1 MRRFILQKVRLLIID
16 DDAADRR
23 QVKVLASGLGYE
35 VVEAG
40 NGAEALTAL
49 DSESFSV
56 MITDLRMPQMD
67 GLELIRHLKAEGTL
81 PPTLVLTAYGNV
93 ELAVATV
100 HELGVFWFLEK
111 PVDAQ
116 TLELLV
122 DRASTHGRLQS
133 EVHELRRELTF
144 HGALGEMVGQSE
156 SMRKLFA
163 MLRQVAP
170 TTAAVLITGES
181 GTGKELV
188 ARAIH
193 TLSKRSNYPFVAVNC
208 AALPETLIESELFGH
223 EKGSFTGAVERRTG
237 CIEMAECGTL
247 FLDEIAEMPVS
258 MQAKLLRVLEDFK
271 YRRIGG
277 KQELKADVRIVA
289 ATNRDP
295 KAAIA
300 EGKLRED
307 LFYRLGVF
315 HIELPPLRERLDDI
329 PVLAAALIERLN
341 TKHNTKVVGLD
352 RAVLAQFKARDW
364 HGNIREFRNALE
376 RAVILAGEGLL
387 AAEHFLEAPRPVV
400 HAAADS
406 NLDIR
411 VGLTIDEAE
420 QALIHATLQQTA
432 NNKTRAASILGIS
445 AKTLHV
451 KLKQYSLES
460 EEAPAAVE

>member
-1 MRRFILQKVRLLIID
+1 MRILVID
-16 DDAADRR
+16 DDSAER
-23 QVKVLASGLGYE
+23 QHVKMLAKGLGHD
-35 VVEAG
+35 VVEAE
-40 NGAEALTAL
+40 NGLEALAIL
-49 DSESFSV
+49 NRESIAV

-67 GLELIRHLKAEGTL
+67 GLELINKLKAEGAL
-81 PPTLVLTAYGNV
+81 PPTLVLTAYGSID
-93 ELAVATV
+93 LAVATV

-116 TLELLV
+116 SLRLLV
-122 DRASTHGRLQS
+122 DRASAHGRLQS
-133 EVHELRRELTF
+133 EVHELRRELTL

-156 SMRKLFA
+156 SMRNIFG

-170 TTAAVLITGES
+170 TTAPVLITGES

-193 TLSKRSNYPFVAVNC
+193 ALSKRSSYPFVAVNC

-223 EKGSFTGAVERRTG
+223 EKGSFTGAVERRMG

-247 FLDEIAEMPVS
+247 FLDEIAEMPVA
-258 MQAKLLRVLEDFK
+258 MQAKLLRVLEDFR

-277 KQELKADVRIVA
+277 KQELKADVRIIS
-289 ATNRDP
+289 ATNRNP
-295 KAAIA
+295 KTAIS

-315 HIELPPLRERLDDI
+315 HIELPPLRERISDLPI
-329 PVLAAALIERLN
+329 LAAALIERLN
-341 TKHNTKVVGLD
+341 AKHGTKVVDID
-352 RAVLAQFKARDW
+352 RSAMAQLKARNW
-364 HGNIREFRNALE
+364 EGNIREFRNVLE
-376 RAVILAGEGLL
+376 RAVILAGEGVIGEGHLTT
-387 AAEHFLEAPRPVV
+387 PQRPILKSAVQ
-400 HAAADS
+400 S
-406 NLDIR
+406 ELDIN

-420 QALIHATLQQTA
+420 QALIRATLLHTG

-451 KLKQYSLES
+451 KLKQYSLEE
-460 EEAPAAVE
+460 EEAPA

>member
-1 MRRFILQKVRLLIID
+1 MALPHLGMRLLIID
-16 DDAADRR
+16 DDSAER
-23 QVKVLASGLGYE
+23 QHVKMLAQGLGHE
-35 VVEAG
+35 VIEAE
-40 NGAEALTAL
+40 NGVQAL
-49 DSESFSV
+49 DVLSTESVSV

-67 GLELIRHLKAEGTL
+67 GLELIQKLKAEGAL
-81 PPTLVLTAYGNV
+81 PPTLVLTAYGSMD
-93 ELAVATV
+93 LAVATV
-100 HELGVFWFLEK
+100 HELGVYWFLEK

-116 TLELLV
+116 SLKLLV

-133 EVHELRRELTF
+133 EVHELRRELTL

-156 SMRKLFA
+156 SMRNIFG

-170 TTAAVLITGES
+170 TTAPVLITGES

-193 TLSKRSNYPFVAVNC
+193 ALSKRSTYPFIAVNC

-223 EKGSFTGAVERRTG
+223 EKGSFTGAVERRMG

-258 MQAKLLRVLEDFK
+258 MQAKLLRVLEDFR

-277 KQELKADVRIVA
+277 KQELKADVRIIA
-289 ATNRDP
+289 ATNRNP
-295 KAAIA
+295 KSAIA

-315 HIELPPLRERLDDI
+315 HIELPPLRERLSDI
-329 PVLAAALIERLN
+329 PILAAALIERLN
-341 TKHNTKVVGLD
+341 TKHGTKVVDID
-352 RAVLAQFKARDW
+352 RAAMAQLKSRTW
-364 HGNIREFRNALE
+364 EGNIREFRNVLE
-376 RAVILAGEGLL
+376 RAVILAGEGVIGEGHLTSPQRAIFKS
-387 AAEHFLEAPRPVV
+387 AAHSE
-400 HAAADS
+400 
-406 NLDIR
+406 LDIN

-420 QALIHATLQQTA
+420 QALIRATLTHTG
-432 NNKTRAASILGIS
+432 NNKTRAANILGIS

-451 KLKQYSLES
+451 KLKQYSLEA
-460 EEAPAAVE
+460 EEAPA

>member
-1 MRRFILQKVRLLIID
+1 MRLLVID
-16 DDAADRR
+16 DDAAER
-23 QVKVLASGLGYE
+23 QHVKMLASGLGYE
-35 VVEAG
+35 V
-40 NGAEALTAL
+40 AEAENGMQAL
-49 DSESFSV
+49 ERLASESFSV

-67 GLELIRHLKAEGTL
+67 GLELIRRLKAEGAL
-81 PPTLVLTAYGNV
+81 PPTLVLTAYGNI

-111 PVDAQ
+111 PVDPQ
-116 TLELLV
+116 SLQLLV
-122 DRASTHGRLQS
+122 ERASAQARLQS
-133 EVHELRRELTF
+133 EVHELRRQLTLR
-144 HGALGEMVGQSE
+144 GALGEMVGESE
-156 SMRKLFA
+156 SMRRIFA

-170 TTAAVLITGES
+170 TTAPVLITGES

-193 TLSKRSNYPFVAVNC
+193 SLSKRSSYPFVAVNC
-208 AALPETLIESELFGH
+208 AALPEALIESELFGH
-223 EKGSFTGAVERRTG
+223 EKGSFTGALERRAG

-277 KQELKADVRIVA
+277 RQELKADVRILA

-295 KAAIA
+295 RAAIA

-315 HIELPPLRERLDDI
+315 QIELPPLRERLDDI
-329 PVLAAALIERLN
+329 PVLAATLIDRLN
-341 TKHNTKVVGLD
+341 SKHGTKVVDID
-352 RAVLAQFKARDW
+352 RAAMNQLKSRAW
-364 HGNIREFRNALE
+364 EGNIREFRNVLE
-376 RAVILAGEGLL
+376 RAVILAGEGPLGI
-387 AAEHFLEAPRPVV
+387 EHLMVPRPVARP
-400 HAAADS
+400 AAHS
-406 NLDIR
+406 GLDIN
-411 VGLTIDEAE
+411 VGVTIDEAE
-420 QALIHATLQQTA
+420 QSLIRATLTHTG

-460 EEAPAAVE
+460 EEATAATAEH

>member
-1 MRRFILQKVRLLIID
+1 MRLLVID
-16 DDAADRR
+16 DDAAERR
-23 QVKVLASGLGYE
+23 HVKMLASGLGHE
-35 VVEAG
+35 VIEAE
-40 NGAEALTAL
+40 NGAQALERL
-49 DSESFSV
+49 NSESVSV

-67 GLELIRHLKAEGTL
+67 GLELIRQLKDQGSL
-81 PPTLVLTAYGNV
+81 PPTLVLTAYGSM

-111 PVDAQ
+111 PVDAKS
-116 TLELLV
+116 LELLV
-122 DRASTHGRLQS
+122 DRASAHGRLQS
-133 EVHELRRELTF
+133 EVHELKRELTF
-144 HGALGEMVGQSE
+144 RGALGEMVGQSE
-156 SMRKLFA
+156 GMRRIFG

-170 TTAAVLITGES
+170 TIAPVLITGES

-188 ARAIH
+188 ARAVH
-193 TLSKRSNYPFVAVNC
+193 SLSKRSNSPFIAVNC

-223 EKGSFTGAVERRTG
+223 EKGSFTGAVERRIG

-277 KQELKADVRIVA
+277 KQELKADVRILA

-295 KAAIA
+295 KVAIA
-300 EGKLRED
+300 DGKLRED
-307 LFYRLGVF
+307 LYYRLGVF

-329 PVLAAALIERLN
+329 PILASALIDRLN
-341 TKHNTKVVGLD
+341 EKHSAKVVDIDKTAMAEL
-352 RAVLAQFKARDW
+352 KARSW
-364 HGNIREFRNALE
+364 AGNIREFRNALE
-376 RAVILAGEGLL
+376 RAVILAGEGTLGTQHFMP
-387 AAEHFLEAPRPVV
+387 AARPLKAVTQSES
-400 HAAADS
+400 DM
-406 NLDIR
+406 DIH

-420 QALIHATLQQTA
+420 QALIRATLLQTS

-451 KLKQYSLES
+451 KLKQYSLEA
-460 EEAPAAVE
+460 EESVTKDGDAAY

>member
-1 MRRFILQKVRLLIID
+1 M
-16 DDAADRR
+16 
-23 QVKVLASGLGYE
+23 LASGLGYE
-35 VVEAG
+35 VVEAE
-40 NGAEALTAL
+40 NGAQALEALDA
-49 DSESFSV
+49 ESFSV

-81 PPTLVLTAYGNV
+81 PPTLVLTAYGSV

-156 SMRKLFA
+156 GMRKLFA

-193 TLSKRSNYPFVAVNC
+193 SLSKRSNYPFVAVNC

-223 EKGSFTGAVERRTG
+223 EKGSFTGAVERRAG

-329 PVLAAALIERLN
+329 PVLASALIERLN
-341 TKHNTKVVGLD
+341 AKHGTKVVGLD
-352 RAVLAQFKARDW
+352 RAVLAHLKARDW

-387 AAEHFLEAPRPVV
+387 GAEHFIEAARPVV
-400 HAAADS
+400 RTAEDS

-420 QALIHATLQQTA
+420 QALIQATLRQTA

-460 EEAPAAVE
+460 EEAPAAAE